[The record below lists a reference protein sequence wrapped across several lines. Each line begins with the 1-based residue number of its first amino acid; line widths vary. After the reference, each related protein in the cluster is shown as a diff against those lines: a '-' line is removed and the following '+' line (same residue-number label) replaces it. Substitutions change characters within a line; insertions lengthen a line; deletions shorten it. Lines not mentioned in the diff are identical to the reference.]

1 MTAPWRS
8 PLARALHRNRSKPHS
23 RYLQLAT
30 VTPQGYPANR
40 TVVFRGFLDN
50 SDCLKFI
57 TDLRS
62 GKITQLQHQPHAEA
76 CWYFTKT
83 REQFRLAGTVQIV
96 TETDSDSSL
105 QLARKITWQNISDA
119 ARSQFAWSY
128 PGKPLDDRESA
139 FHHNGIVKE
148 DEETRRQGD
157 KENFLKI
164 RQSSSRR
171 DATPESFSVSN
182 PNPDQPLDNFC
193 LLLLTPHKV
202 DHLELRG
209 DRHNRCLY
217 TLQADNTWSIQP
229 VNP

>member
-30 VTPQGYPANR
+30 VTPLGYPANR

-50 SDCLKFI
+50 SNCLKFV
-57 TDLRS
+57 TDRRS
-62 GKITQLQHQPHAEA
+62 EKIDQIQYQPQAEA

-96 TETDSDSSL
+96 TNTESDSAL
-105 QLARKITWQNISDA
+105 QSARNTTWQNLSDA
-119 ARSQFAWSY
+119 ARSQFTWSY
-128 PGKPLDDRESA
+128 PGKPRED
-139 FHHNGIVKE
+139 N
-148 DEETRRQGD
+148 
-157 KENFLKI
+157 
-164 RQSSSRR
+164 SSFP
-171 DATPESFSVSN
+171 TT
-182 PNPDQPLDNFC
+182 NPDPNQPLDNFC
-193 LLLLTPHKV
+193 LLLLSPLKI

-209 DRHNRCLY
+209 NPQNRCLY
-217 TLQADNTWSIQP
+217 MLQDDNAWSTQP

>member
-40 TVVFRGFLDN
+40 TVVFRGFLDR
-50 SDCLKFI
+50 SDRLKII

-62 GKITQLQHQPHAEA
+62 EKIIHLQHQSCAEA

-83 REQFRLAGTVQIV
+83 REQFRLTGKVQII
-96 TETDSDSSL
+96 TEADSDSSL
-105 QLARKITWQNISDA
+105 QLARKITWQNLSDA
-119 ARSQFAWSY
+119 ARAQFAWSY
-128 PGKPLDDRESA
+128 PGKPLGDGEA
-139 FHHNGIVKE
+139 FSLP
-148 DEETRRQGD
+148 Q
-157 KENFLKI
+157 
-164 RQSSSRR
+164 
-171 DATPESFSVSN
+171 
-182 PNPDQPLDNFC
+182 PNPDKPLDNFC
-193 LLLLTPHKV
+193 LLLLTPHRV

-209 DRHNRCLY
+209 DPHNRCIY
-217 TLQADNTWSIQP
+217 TLQTDNTWSIQP